1 MSETKTLL
9 SPARLNSLP
18 AYLAFL
24 MLAIGAISLVDNR
37 LFSLLTESISLSL
50 PADRIYVTIAIVPA
64 MLALASLRVWSDRSL
79 KAVMYLSLALYLPS
93 VIGVSRI
100 DLLKATGFSVDFS
113 VFSSGL
119 HPAFIAIFGI
129 LLACGWLSLRSL
141 SCAKAARAN
150 FLARG
155 ADAKE
160 VDLVLCLHASLEAKI
175 IVASAIVVIAFI
187 VGVPLLEVALLWI
200 LQSSKFL
207 YVLAGL
213 GAALIMALVILVQI
227 KGTKQ

>member
-9 SPARLNSLP
+9 SPARLKSLS

-24 MLAIGAISLVDNR
+24 MLAIGAISFVDNR
-37 LFSLLTESISLSL
+37 LFSLLTESFGLAL
-50 PADRIYVTIAIVPA
+50 PVGRVYVALAIVPA

-79 KAVMYLSLALYLPS
+79 KAVMYLSMALYLPS

-100 DLLKATGFSVDFS
+100 DLLKATGFSLDFG
-113 VFSSGL
+113 VFSSGM
-119 HPAFIAIFGI
+119 HPALIAIFGI
-129 LLACGWLSLRSL
+129 LLACGWLSIRSL
-141 SCAKAARAN
+141 SYAKAARAN

-155 ADAKE
+155 ADVRE
-160 VDLVLCLHASLEAKI
+160 VDNVLCHHASLEAKI
-175 IVASAIVVIAFI
+175 IAASAAVVLAFI
-187 VGVPLLEVALLWI
+187 VGVPLLEVALLCA
-200 LQSSKFL
+200 LQSAKFL

-213 GAALIMALVILVQI
+213 GAALIMALVILVQV